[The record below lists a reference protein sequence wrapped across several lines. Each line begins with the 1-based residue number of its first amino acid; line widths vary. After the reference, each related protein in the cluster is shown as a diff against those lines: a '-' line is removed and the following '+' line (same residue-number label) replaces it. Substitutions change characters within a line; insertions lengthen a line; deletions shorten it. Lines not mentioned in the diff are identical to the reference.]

1 MAIPL
6 AYNLRNL
13 FVRKLSTSITIIG
26 IGLVVAVFV
35 AMLALA
41 QGFQTALAENGLDN
55 NVMVLRVPG
64 NDELSSSVSREWVSI
79 IATQPEIARDTE
91 GQPIMT
97 SEQVVVINL
106 AKKGSGGIS
115 NILTRGTSLRALEMR
130 PGVALS
136 AGRLW
141 RPGTAEVIVGR
152 ILSQRYGGADIG
164 DRLAF
169 AGREWE
175 VVGIFDAGGTSF
187 ESEVWGDAEVMGPAF
202 DRDGFQS
209 VTFRLA
215 DPAYFEAVETRLEAD
230 RRMQLAVKRERDYYT
245 EQSLGVATVIRVLGT
260 FVTVVMAVGAVFG
273 ALNTMYAAVG
283 SRRSE
288 IGTLLAL
295 GFSRGSVLVSFV
307 LESLLLAGIGGILGC
322 LLALPVNGISTGT
335 TNFTTFSEVAFRFRI
350 TPPMFVSGIVFALI
364 MGTIGGFFPALNAAR
379 RKISE
384 SVRRG

>member
-1 MAIPL
+1 MAIPVS
-6 AYNLRNL
+6 YNIRNL
-13 FVRKLSTSITIIG
+13 FVRKLSTTITIIG

-55 NVMVLRVPG
+55 NVIVLRVPG
-64 NDELSSSVSREWVSI
+64 NDEISSSLSREWLSI
-79 IATQPEIARDTE
+79 IATQPEIARDAG
-91 GQPIMT
+91 GQPVMT
-97 SEQVVVINL
+97 AEQVVVINL
-106 AKKGSGGIS
+106 TKKSSGGIA
-115 NILTRGTSLRALEMR
+115 NILTRGTSPRALEMR
-130 PGVALS
+130 PRIRLV
-136 AGRLW
+136 AGRVW
-141 RPGTAEVIVGR
+141 RPGTDEVIVGR
-152 ILSQRYGGADIG
+152 LISERFSGAGLG
-164 DRLAF
+164 DRMKF

-175 VVGIFDAGGTSF
+175 VVGIYEAGGTSF
-187 ESEVWGDAEVMGPAF
+187 ESEVWGDAEIMGPAF
-202 DRDGFQS
+202 DREGFQS

-215 DPAYFEAVETRLEAD
+215 DPAYFEAVETRLEGD
-230 RRMQLAVKRERDYYT
+230 RRMQLVLKRESDYYA
-245 EQSLGVATVIRVLGT
+245 EQSQGVATTIRVLGT

-295 GFSRGSVLVSFV
+295 GFSRRSVLASFV
-307 LESLLLAGIGGILGC
+307 LESLLLAGIGGLLGC

-335 TNFTTFSEVAFRFRI
+335 TNFASFSEVAFRFRI
-350 TPPMFVSGIVFALI
+350 TPSMFVSGILFALA